1 MSSPKVERFLT
12 REEEEE
18 IVNAILE
25 AENNTS
31 GEIRVHLEGSSE
43 GDPMSR
49 AKELFYLLKMD
60 NTKNNN
66 GVLIYVAIL
75 DRKFAI
81 YGDKGINKVV
91 PDDFW
96 NETRDILQSHFKENA
111 FKQGLVKGILKA
123 GKALKAHFPWNPSD
137 INELGNEI
145 SKG

>member
-1 MSSPKVERFLT
+1 MPSPKVERFLT
-12 REEEEE
+12 QEGEQE

-25 AENNTS
+25 AERNTS
-31 GEIRVHLEGSSE
+31 GEIRVHLEGSCG
-43 GDPMSR
+43 GDPMNR
-49 AKELFYLLKMD
+49 AQELFYLLKMD

-75 DRKFAI
+75 DRQFAI

-96 NETRDILQSHFKENA
+96 DETRDILQSHFKQEA
-111 FKQGLVKGILKA
+111 FTEGLVKGIRKA
-123 GKALKAHFPWNPSD
+123 GNALKAHFPWNPKD